1 MTTKGRGVVRLW
13 VKTCSDYDEHSHPTE
28 LLYQT
33 VFEGRVYELRAT
45 PEEAVFFVS
54 PRHQVR
60 APSAALLEAVAAAG
74 APAGNASDGG
84 GILTALEGALDAHL
98 LNADKPSSVARFTAL
113 LERFDVRAPRAWR
126 HESPAPGASGGSDLP
141 PGA

>member
-1 MTTKGRGVVRLW
+1 MTTKGRGAVRLW
-13 VKTCSDYDEHSHPTE
+13 VKTCSDYDEDGHPTE

-45 PEEAVFFVS
+45 PDEAVFFVS

-60 APSAALLEAVAAAG
+60 APSAALLEAVTAAG
-74 APAGNASDGG
+74 APAGGAGG
-84 GILTALEGALDAHL
+84 PLLTALEGALDAHL
-98 LNADKPSSVARFTAL
+98 LEAEKPASVARFNAL
-113 LERFDVRAPRAWR
+113 LERFEIHAPRAWR